1 MINVSI
7 KQPSQGADAIS
18 TGKILVCVVK
28 LCHDLK
34 KYDMLNENIVTLTKK
49 RGQLK
54 QAVVKMVQEVFGYVE
69 NTTDKAIK
77 LKLIETLRT
86 VCAGKI
92 YVENE
97 RARLSL
103 MLSKIREQ
111 EGNIAEAASVLQEL
125 QVGKGLLVVRI
136 VGFWNGVF

>member
-1 MINVSI
+1 MVS
-7 KQPSQGADAIS
+7 
-18 TGKILVCVVK
+18 
-28 LCHDLK
+28 LCYELK
-34 KYDMLNENIVTLTKK
+34 KFDQLNEVIVTLTKK

-54 QAVVKMVQEVFGYVE
+54 QAVVKMVQEVYTYVE
-69 NTTDKAIK
+69 KTADKPTK

-86 VCAGKI
+86 VTAGKI

-103 MLSKIREQ
+103 MLSKIREE

-125 QVGKGLLVVRI
+125 QVNCSI
-136 VGFWNGVF
+136 DYFY